1 MRRQQVLEGEGGL
14 ARSELA
20 ELEGKYGVARSQL
33 AELEGQYER
42 ISIEYE
48 RISLEYERM
57 ASLCQTLQSKV
68 CMCVV
73 FVEVVVSRCVCVA
86 VVSTACVFSSC
97 SINRMAYHCEALR
110 VSVSRPR
117 CQEQRAH
124 LYVCNFAYV

>member
-1 MRRQQVLEGEGGL
+1 MRRQQVLEGEGGV
-14 ARSELA
+14 ARSEMA
-20 ELEGKYGVARSQL
+20 ELK
-33 AELEGQYER
+33 GQYER
-42 ISIEYE
+42 
-48 RISLEYERM
+48 M
-57 ASLCQTLQSKV
+57 VSLCQTLQSKV